1 MMPRGASGFD
11 GIAVNLLWC
20 RPGAVGGS
28 EEYLVRQL
36 LGLGTA
42 GTTARVF
49 APRGFTSAHP
59 ALAEIHDVVEG
70 RHDSSSRGRRIL
82 TESTWLYRRTRR
94 AALVHHGG
102 GTLPVRRRS
111 PTVLT
116 VHDLQ
121 YRRFPEYF
129 SAARRNYLHAMMP
142 RSARGATLVT
152 VPTAYVKK
160 TVVDAYGVDPER
172 VVIVPHGVDDSLN
185 RDCTPESELRARFSL
200 GDGPIVVYPAV
211 THPHKGHLFLIDV
224 ADRHWSH
231 LGVRLVLMGG
241 AGAADAEVR
250 RRLADPRVARAA
262 THVGRVSDADRNGLL
277 RLAQALAFPSEYEGF
292 GAPVIEAMQLGTPV
306 VTSDDACL
314 PEVVGDAG
322 LVLARQEDLWAG
334 LPDLVRARRTELVQR
349 GIEHVKKYSIE
360 ASGAAL
366 AAAYRMVLP

>member
-1 MMPRGASGFD
+1 MPRGASGFD
-11 GIAVNLLWC
+11 GIAMNLLWC

-36 LGLGTA
+36 IGLGTA
-42 GTTARVF
+42 GTTVRIF

-59 ALAEIHDVVEG
+59 ALADIHDVVEG

-172 VVIVPHGVDDSLN
+172 VVIVPHGVDGSLN

-277 RLAQALAFPSEYEGF
+277 RMAQALAFPSEYEGF

>member
-1 MMPRGASGFD
+1 MHD
-11 GIAVNLLWC
+11 TVAVNLLWC

-28 EEYLVRQL
+28 EEYLARQL
-36 LGLGTA
+36 VGLASQGF
-42 GTTARVF
+42 TTRVF
-49 APRGFTSAHP
+49 APKGYAAAHP
-59 ALAEIHDVVEG
+59 EVAERHEIVEG
-70 RHDSSSRGRRIL
+70 RHDSSSRGRRIVS
-82 TESTWLYRRTRR
+82 ESTWLYRRTREVS
-94 AALVHHGG
+94 LVHHGG
-102 GTLPVRRRS
+102 GTLPVRRRQ

-129 SAARRNYLHAMMP
+129 SPARRTYLNTMMP

-152 VPTAYVKK
+152 VPTHYVRK
-160 TVVDAYGVDPER
+160 TVVDAYGIAPER
-172 VVIVPHGVDDSLN
+172 VVVVPHGVDATLN
-185 RDCTPESELRARFSL
+185 RDCTPEDDLRRRFDL

-211 THPHKGHLFLIDV
+211 THPHKGHGFLIDV

-241 AGAADAEVR
+241 AGAADADVK
-250 RRLADPRVARAA
+250 RRLADPRVARVV
-262 THVGRVSDADRNGLL
+262 THVGRVGDADRNGLV
-277 RLAQALAFPSEYEGF
+277 RMAQALAFPSEYEGF

-306 VTSDDACL
+306 VTSDRACL

-349 GIEHVKKYSIE
+349 GVERVRQFSIE